1 MKLLVTG
8 QYDCLKM
15 GVGGKEWMAPEEQ
28 HPRLSSNLYMH
39 MHSCAHSHTSV
50 LPTQDAHVK
59 GLRLAQW

>member
-15 GVGGKEWMAPEEQ
+15 GVGGKEWTAPEEQ

-39 MHSCAHSHTSV
+39 MHSCVHSHTSV
-50 LPTQDAHVK
+50 PPTQDAHVK
-59 GLRLAQW
+59 GLRLAQ